1 MMQFS
6 QMTPKFRP
14 HCLASLQLLLLLQI
28 TPPLMA
34 AEDSK
39 QARFKVSA
47 AKGYMPIE
55 PALRNYLSDQAGNGK
70 GVQHFCVVGYK
81 LPSKNA
87 AKRRRTAWVHWLEGR
102 RLVQWSPAAEGFTS
116 SDTLLHSARDLDLS
130 KDAKTDPTSVGSSTY
145 VVDHL
150 WVKQL
155 LQDCRIRGEEITIL
169 QLQ

>member
-1 MMQFS
+1 
-6 QMTPKFRP
+6 
-14 HCLASLQLLLLLQI
+14 
-28 TPPLMA
+28 MA

-87 AKRRRTAWVHWLEGR
+87 AKETLQNLRTGTRYAMLK
-102 RLVQWSPAAEGFTS
+102 P
-116 SDTLLHSARDLDLS
+116 
-130 KDAKTDPTSVGSSTY
+130 
-145 VVDHL
+145 
-150 WVKQL
+150 
-155 LQDCRIRGEEITIL
+155 
-169 QLQ
+169 